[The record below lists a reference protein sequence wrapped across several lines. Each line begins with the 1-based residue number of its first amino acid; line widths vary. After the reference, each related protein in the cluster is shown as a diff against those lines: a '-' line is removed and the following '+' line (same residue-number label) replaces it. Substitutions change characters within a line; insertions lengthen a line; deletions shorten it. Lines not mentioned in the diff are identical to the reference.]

1 MVPLPTPADR
11 RSALPPKLE
20 AVLARLC
27 AQLGPIFKTHAVKL
41 PYLVDVLAS
50 RFLGQPVT
58 EGRHEAWELGVV
70 TREVY
75 HAISS
80 GRLGPTFAI
89 DEHAY
94 SESGRLVR
102 LREGSALV
110 AQLSIDELAIVD
122 YVAACYGRLPAEQLG
137 VLTKLLNT
145 ELPSEAWGTNA
156 EALVGSDAAA
166 RLDEGWQR
174 LGRRLPALDLEDRS
188 LWSEP
193 IQDDPLGFLRR
204 SFA

>member
-1 MVPLPTPADR
+1 MPPLPPTASSP
-11 RSALPPKLE
+11 SQLPPKLE

-27 AQLGPIFKTHAVKL
+27 DQLGPIFKTQAVKL

-50 RFLGQPVT
+50 RFLDRTIT

-80 GRLGPTFAI
+80 GKLGPLFAI

-102 LREGSALV
+102 LREKATMAARLTV
-110 AQLSIDELAIVD
+110 DELAIVD

-145 ELPSEAWGTNA
+145 ELSSDAWGTNA
-156 EALVGSDAAA
+156 EALVGPDAAV

-193 IQDDPLGFLRR
+193 IQDDPIGFLRR
-204 SFA
+204 SLA